1 MKFRVV
7 QFFVQS
13 QPKRLNLATI
23 LKGWFSPLELNLE
36 LVLTLLLFDVIKNSF
51 KHTTIF
57 FLEKDTQTK
66 SMQEN
71 NLFNLS

>member
-36 LVLTLLLFDVIKNSF
+36 SVLTLLLFDVIKNSF

-57 FLEKDTQTK
+57 LEKDTQTK

>member
-7 QFFVQS
+7 QFFVQC

-36 LVLTLLLFDVIKNSF
+36 YAVLTLLLFDVIKNSF

-57 FLEKDTQTK
+57 FRKRHTNKINARKQ
-66 SMQEN
+66 SV
-71 NLFNLS
+71 